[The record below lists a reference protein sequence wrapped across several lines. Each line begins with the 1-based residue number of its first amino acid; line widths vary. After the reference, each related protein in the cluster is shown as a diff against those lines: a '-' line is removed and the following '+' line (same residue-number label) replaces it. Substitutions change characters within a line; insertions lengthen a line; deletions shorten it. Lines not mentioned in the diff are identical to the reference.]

1 MAAGLS
7 GIRPGPY
14 PTSDKNWPRLALAV
28 AASLDAGHQLS
39 YTARRSTAHL
49 IQVHPMPSTLPQ
61 SVTISPD
68 VLLQELNGESVLL
81 DLKTERY
88 YGLDDIGTRMWQLLD
103 SNSHVEAACS
113 RLLQEY
119 EVDET
124 TLKDDLAELIDKL
137 AEAGLISVQPAG
149 YDAPQPAS

>member
-1 MAAGLS
+1 
-7 GIRPGPY
+7 
-14 PTSDKNWPRLALAV
+14 
-28 AASLDAGHQLS
+28 
-39 YTARRSTAHL
+39 
-49 IQVHPMPSTLPQ
+49 MPSTLPQ
-61 SVTISPD
+61 RVTISPD
-68 VLLQELNGESVLL
+68 VLLQELNGEAVLL

-103 SNSHVEAACS
+103 SNGQVEAACA

-137 AEAGLISVQPAG
+137 AEAGLISVQPVG
-149 YDAPQPAS
+149 DDAPQPAA